1 MLWLL
6 WIGRARECSAHHT
19 NNAMC
24 CKHIGRRWKSASEK
38 SFVGKMRRKQ
48 PKIEFNGGTTIIGT
62 NALCTKHY
70 TREYGLTS
78 VFSSAVEKWCI
89 IFVACMN
96 CAMVDENMVERK
108 KRRIDDEKRKMFC
121 HGVLLTCFAIQQSIF
136 IKWHE
141 FVANLSTQ
149 SPISRSILSFP
160 VLSGENH
167 DDRASTSIFAI

>member
-6 WIGRARECSAHHT
+6 WIGRTRECSAHHT

-70 TREYGLTS
+70 TRECALSS
-78 VFSSAVEKWCI
+78 VFSSAVEKWYI

-96 CAMVDENMVERK
+96 CAMVDENMVEKEEAENRWWK
-108 KRRIDDEKRKMFC
+108 KKNVLSWCAFGMFC
-121 HGVLLTCFAIQQSIF
+121 HSTIHLHQVARVCCESFNTI
-136 IKWHE
+136 
-141 FVANLSTQ
+141 ANLSID
-149 SPISRSILSFP
+149 SLFSR
-160 VLSGENH
+160 
-167 DDRASTSIFAI
+167 A